1 MKRDDD
7 NEPQAAGARGA
18 AKDAWIFLVCGENER
33 ERRFAEGALREACER
48 GIRRVEV
55 MGHEGD
61 LGDILVNADFR
72 RCPFSVVGY
81 VHDGDILR
89 GLERRAVPCVL
100 FGKPDG
106 TAARRGGV
114 VCATDNRAIGRMA
127 ADYFAGQRRYAAA
140 AYLETVPWRD
150 AEDWARE
157 RREAFEAALRDHGLA
172 YAGVHVLIRGGYS
185 PLLMRD
191 RFAAFAAALPK
202 PLALFACNDEAA
214 RYAALCCA
222 GMGLRLPEDVAILGV
237 DDDPAFCETAP
248 VSISSVALETVRL
261 GRSAL
266 SVALAMLRGE
276 TPDRTMILCPPSHVA
291 ERASTSAAPL
301 EDLFVG
307 RAVDFISANAD
318 RALSVDEVA
327 TACGASRRYLER
339 RFRAL
344 TGRTILETIH
354 AKRLALVED
363 LLRRPRLS
371 IQAIALRA
379 GFVDL
384 SSLCSLFRR
393 AHGCS
398 MRAWRKARRELR

>member
-1 MKRDDD
+1 MKCDESDK
-7 NEPQAAGARGA
+7 NAP
-18 AKDAWIFLVCGENER
+18 WVFLVAGGYEQ
-33 ERRFAEGALREACER
+33 ERRFSEGVLRETR
-48 GIRRVEV
+48 DRRFLNV
-55 MGHEGD
+55 MTLGHEDG
-61 LGDILVNADFR
+61 LPFILKDE
-72 RCPFSVVGY
+72 RCRQRPFAVVGY
-81 VHDGDILR
+81 VHDRKILR
-89 GLERRAVPCVL
+89 ELERRAVPCVL